1 MVQQVGCVVG
11 LPVRWVAIPYVI
23 GCGRFDA
30 VGCKRIMVGMGL
42 SANKA
47 ATGARRSTTK
57 KLPQTSNSLSVL
69 VEQKRQPP
77 AIPTIWYIL
86 CRTSETLLLWS
97 SLKLCTIT

>member
-47 ATGARRSTTK
+47 AKARDGDNQKTAANKQQPQCLGGTEASTACYTYHM
-57 KLPQTSNSLSVL
+57 VH
-69 VEQKRQPP
+69 
-77 AIPTIWYIL
+77 
-86 CRTSETLLLWS
+86 TLQNL
-97 SLKLCTIT
+97 